1 MLLYDIGKQRSLRMK
16 NLFGP
21 FFITVWLSML
31 LLAFGAVPSESA
43 EIRRPASS
51 PVKVHVTIFVID
63 VDEINSASQKFDANV
78 YIQYRWR
85 DQRLAHKGLQSIVRP
100 LAEIWNPEIQVINQQ
115 KLWLTFPD
123 IVKIDPDGEV
133 LYRQRAWGSFSQP
146 LKLHDF
152 PFDRQVF
159 SIQLAAIN
167 SSRTEVELVQDT
179 KEESGISQ
187 DLSVADWK
195 VLRWKAEPQAYEPTP
210 TMNAIPGFTFSF
222 EAARE
227 DGYFII
233 KVIIPLIL
241 IVAMSWVVFW
251 IDPMDSGTQI
261 SVAITTMLT
270 LIAYRFAIDV
280 DLPKIS
286 YLTRLD
292 YFILI
297 STILVYASLIEVIV
311 TSAFAKGD
319 RLSQARR
326 IDRWMRLLF
335 PSVFFIVAVKT
346 LFL

>member
-1 MLLYDIGKQRSLRMK
+1 MR
-16 NLFGP
+16 NLFLH
-21 FFITVWLSML
+21 FFVTAWLAML
-31 LLAFGAVPSESA
+31 LLSFGAVSSESA
-43 EIRRPASS
+43 EVRPPISS
-51 PVKVHVTIFVID
+51 PVKVYVNIFIID
-63 VDEINSASQKFDANV
+63 VDEINSASQSFDANV

-85 DQRLAHKGLQSIVRP
+85 DQRLAHSGSQSIVRP
-100 LAEIWNPEIQVINQQ
+100 LDEIWNPEIQVINQQ
-115 KLWLTFPD
+115 KLWLTFRD

-146 LKLHDF
+146 FKLHDF

-159 SIQLAAIN
+159 SIQLAAIDN
-167 SSRTEVELVQDT
+167 TRGEVELVLDT

-187 DLSVADWK
+187 ELSVADWK
-195 VLRWKAEPQAYEPTP
+195 VLSWKAEPKAYKPTP
-210 TMNAIPGFTFSF
+210 TMNAIPGFAFSF
-222 EAARE
+222 EAGRKS
-227 DGYFII
+227 GYFII

-251 IDPMDSGTQI
+251 IDPMESGTQI

-270 LIAYRFAIDV
+270 LIAYRFAIDA

-311 TSAFAKGD
+311 TSAFARGE
-319 RLSQARR
+319 RLSLARK
-326 IDRWMRLLF
+326 IDLWMRLLF
-335 PSVFFIVAVKT
+335 PSVFVIVAVKT
-346 LFL
+346 LLL